1 MKKKL
6 GKKRV
11 TLLERGQKKT
21 VTQSAF
27 EDFIALTGFVEFCL
41 QGQRV
46 GAAVS
51 QQGKRRYCF
60 TFGFRSEGIHDT
72 LRPDTIEPTRNSLQS
87 ALKELP
93 SGERCTIHLTSF
105 KDDSDRQQE
114 LDQLLARS
122 PSPELSLLL
131 MSEKARVQQLR
142 NAAVRK
148 PKSLYIYVTYT
159 ISPDQKTSNDADW
172 IEKSLAALVQFWET
186 FKGKGSEVADQRLEE
201 LLQRVFSEGY
211 LRWRHLL
218 NIKMG
223 LDVQPMGVQSL
234 WQQIWSRFNNNS
246 APAAPQHIRID
257 AQGVS
262 EIVEHNVHPA
272 TMLIQ
277 GEQGQPNVPKADR
290 RWIKLKG
297 KYIAALTFTAKPDG
311 FLNMQEQLR
320 YLWLVLCRPH
330 IFDTEVVC
338 QISGTNAKMLKIN
351 MQRMI
356 KQNNVAAQAAEK
368 QSSIDVAAHIR
379 TKRSVQA
386 QAHLFEG
393 AMPVQIATIF
403 LVYRDHPSQLDEACK
418 TLSECFQLPAKVV
431 RENEITWQIVLQA
444 LPGCSWDKLLGAP
457 FKRQLTY
464 LSHEAP
470 GLIPLTK
477 TRTEDRIGL
486 ELIADNGGS
495 PIFIDFITKHR
506 NIAVYATTRAGKSVL
521 VAGGLTRFLA
531 EGYPIVALDYPKPDG
546 TSTFT
551 DYATFLE
558 PRAAYFDIGKESNN
572 LMEKPDLRHLD
583 LDEEKLIERF
593 NDYKSFLEGA
603 LVTMVLPSAQQ
614 DAMLEQTVR
623 ALIGQALTNFF
634 NDPKIDQRYEAALAG
649 GFGSAE
655 WKQTP
660 TLHDFVRFCTIE
672 KLGLEDEV
680 GLIRAAQNQIVLQLD
695 YWLNSSRIGKAI
707 GQPSSFPVDAQ
718 LLVFA
723 LRNLSNENE
732 AAILSLS
739 AYSAALRR
747 ALESPKSIFF
757 IDESPI
763 LFAFNTIAR
772 LIGRLCANGAKAGIR
787 VFLSAQD
794 PDTIMNSVA
803 GQQIAQNMNVRLIG
817 RIQQQAINS
826 FVTWLGYDRPIIA
839 RNASEQFFPRQSEL
853 YSNWLLDIDGNCTYC
868 RYYPGDVQIASV
880 ANNPEEQLARS
891 RVLTQYPNQKL
902 VAMARFA
909 SQYVSTI
916 KGGLSLNEI
925 GNEEI
930 KPSSQ
935 ESNNIA
941 STEDHSLAEAQS
953 SKEAAHV

>member
-11 TLLERGQKKT
+11 TLLDRGRKRT

-27 EDFIALTGFVEFCL
+27 EDFIALTGFVEFRL

-51 QQGKRRYCF
+51 QKGKRRYCF
-60 TFGFRSEGIHDT
+60 TFGFRTEGIHDT
-72 LRPDTIEPTRNSLQS
+72 LRPDAIEPTHNSLQS

-93 SGERCTIHLTSF
+93 SGERCTIHLASF

-131 MSEKARVQQLR
+131 MSEKARVQQLK
-142 NAAVRK
+142 NAAVRR

-159 ISPDQKTSNDADW
+159 ITPDQKTSNDADW
-172 IEKSLAALVQFWET
+172 VEKSLGALVQFWET
-186 FKGKGSEVADQRLEE
+186 FKGKGNEVADQRLEE

-211 LRWRHLL
+211 LRWQQLL

-223 LDVQPMGVQSL
+223 LDVQPMAMQSL
-234 WQQIWSRFNNNS
+234 WEQIWSRFNNS
-246 APAAPQHIRID
+246 PAPVAPQHLQID

-262 EIVEHNVHPA
+262 EIVGTDVHPA

-277 GEQGQPNVPKADR
+277 GEQGQHNVPKADR
-290 RWIKLKG
+290 RWIKLKD
-297 KYIAALTFTAKPDG
+297 KYIAALTFTSKPDG
-311 FLNMQEQLR
+311 FVNMQEQLR
-320 YLWLVLCRPH
+320 FLWLVLCRPH
-330 IFDTEVVC
+330 VFDTEVIC

-368 QSSIDVAAHIR
+368 QSSVDVAAHIR
-379 TKRSVQA
+379 TRRSVQA

-393 AMPVQIATIF
+393 AMPVQIAIAF
-403 LVYRDHPSQLDEACK
+403 LVYRDHPSQLDEASK

-431 RENEITWQIVLQA
+431 RENEITWQIVLQSI
-444 LPGCSWDKLLGAP
+444 PGCSWDRLLGAP
-457 FKRQLTY
+457 FKRYLTY

-470 GLIPLTK
+470 GLIPITK
-477 TRTEDRIGL
+477 TRTEDRTGL
-486 ELIADNGGS
+486 ELIADNGGT

-551 DYATFLE
+551 DYAAFLE

-583 LDEEKLIERF
+583 LDQDKLMERF
-593 NDYKSFLEGA
+593 DDYKSFLEGA

-614 DAMLEQTVR
+614 DPMLEQTVR

-634 NDPKIDQRYEAALAG
+634 NDSEIDQRYEAALEG
-649 GFGSAE
+649 GFGSAA
-655 WKQTP
+655 WKETP
-660 TLHDFVRFCTIE
+660 TLHDFLKFCTIE
-672 KLGLEDEV
+672 KLGLEDEA
-680 GLIRAAQNQIVLQLD
+680 GPIRAAQNQIVLQLD

-707 GQPSSFPVDAQ
+707 GQPSSFPVNAQ

-787 VFLSAQD
+787 VILSAQD

-803 GQQIAQNMNVRLIG
+803 GQQIAQNMSVRLIG

-826 FVTWLGYDRPIIA
+826 FVKWLDYDRSIIA
-839 RNASEQFFPRQSEL
+839 RNAGEQFFPRQSEL
-853 YSNWLLDIDGNCTYC
+853 YSNWLLDIDGNYTYC

-891 RVLTQYPNQKL
+891 RVLKQYRNQKL
-902 VAMARFA
+902 TAMAKFA
-909 SQYVSTI
+909 GQYVSTI
-916 KGGLSLNEI
+916 KGGLSLSEI
-925 GNEEI
+925 GQEI
-930 KPSSQ
+930 DVIPQ
-935 ESNNIA
+935 PNNTA
-941 STEDHSLAEAQS
+941 STECHPLVEDQS
-953 SKEAAHV
+953 SKEIAHV